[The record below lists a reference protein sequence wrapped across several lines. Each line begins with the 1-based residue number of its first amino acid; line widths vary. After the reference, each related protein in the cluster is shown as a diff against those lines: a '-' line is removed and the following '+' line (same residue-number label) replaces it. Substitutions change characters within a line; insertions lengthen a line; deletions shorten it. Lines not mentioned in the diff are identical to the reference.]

1 MCGEERFSLENDSNL
16 THLYTCKERNFYSF
30 DHRGKINMF
39 TGDTPPMK
47 LFLIL
52 YQTDLM
58 GVRTTTIRKVYGNI
72 LRRNLVL
79 SLIPIKN

>member
-1 MCGEERFSLENDSNL
+1 
-16 THLYTCKERNFYSF
+16 
-30 DHRGKINMF
+30 MF

-58 GVRTTTIRKVYGNI
+58 RELAQLGKSMETF
-72 LRRNLVL
+72 
-79 SLIPIKN
+79 